1 MQSICGPR
9 KVISLPRTVMFT
21 EGKAAS
27 TARRLSS
34 CEPIRATMGIA
45 VGTVMSVRSINAKS
59 IFNLGARPVHAHQ
72 EDAGE
77 REKLIGQPLR
87 QC

>member
-1 MQSICGPR
+1 M
-9 KVISLPRTVMFT
+9 ISFPRTVMFT

-34 CEPIRATMGIA
+34 CGPISATMGIA
-45 VGTVMSVRSINAKS
+45 VGTVMRVRSINAKS
-59 IFNLGARPVHAHQ
+59 IFNLGAKPVHAHP

-77 REKLIGQPLR
+77 REKLFGQPLR